1 MLIIELTSLP
11 YKYDNKCASSQ
22 HERADDIIGRSHRG
36 NKGGAAHVQQ
46 APPSYD
52 YANEKCLRVT
62 PAPATSQGK
71 DSRQQW
77 QAVAVANQSHIKVAA
92 ITARRC
98 IRDQTRKSSVRG
110 L

>member
-1 MLIIELTSLP
+1 MTTSARQV
-11 YKYDNKCASSQ
+11 NTSEQMTSS
-22 HERADDIIGRSHRG
+22 
-36 NKGGAAHVQQ
+36 GAAHVQQ